1 MIIEKKFV
9 KVINQDGSLAVADY
23 FENARIETE
32 QTLESGDLNNISTTG
47 LLPLPDEG
55 EEVLQQ
61 LYAYNN
67 KVVYCRQKHNRTIYP
82 PEQTPALF
90 SFFRDETGDLSWI
103 EGELVKV
110 GWIREHEDVE
120 YEAITEHMTL
130 PGWEPDNTPTLWKEY
145 TGDTIPVWNQPTG
158 TLDAYQLGDQ
168 VHYPTINDQI
178 WISKINANTTV
189 PDGDEPYNRYW
200 EPVQ

>member
-1 MIIEKKFV
+1 MRIEKKFV
-9 KVINQDGSLAVADY
+9 KVINQDGSLALADY
-23 FENARIETE
+23 FENAEIETL
-32 QTLESGDLNNISTTG
+32 QTLESGDLDSISTTG
-47 LLPLPDEG
+47 LLPLPDQG

-61 LYAYNN
+61 LYAYDN

-110 GWIREHEDVE
+110 GWIREHEGVQ

-130 PGWEPDNTPTLWKEY
+130 PGWEPDNTPTLWKEVSV
-145 TGDTIPVWNQPTG
+145 GISEWVQPLSTNP
-158 TLDAYQLGDQ
+158 YMLGDK
-168 VHYPTINDQI
+168 VTHNGFTWESTINNNVWAPGI
-178 WISKINANTTV
+178 YGWVKI
-189 PDGDEPYNRYW
+189 
-200 EPVQ
+200 

>member
-1 MIIEKKFV
+1 MRIEKQFV

-23 FENARIETE
+23 FENAEIETL
-32 QTLESGDLNNISTTG
+32 QTLESGDLDSISTTG

-61 LYAYNN
+61 LYTYNN
-67 KVVYCRQKHNRTIYP
+67 KVVYCRQKHDRTIYP

-90 SFFRDETGDLSWI
+90 SFFRDETGELSWI

-110 GWIREHEDVE
+110 GWIREHEGVQ

-130 PGWEPDNTPTLWKEY
+130 PGWEPDNTPTLWKEVSV
-145 TGDTIPVWNQPTG
+145 GISEWVQPLSTNP
-158 TLDAYQLGDQ
+158 YMLGDK
-168 VHYPTINDQI
+168 VTHNGFTWESTINNNVWAPEI
-178 WISKINANTTV
+178 YGWEKI
-189 PDGDEPYNRYW
+189 
-200 EPVQ
+200 

>member
-23 FENARIETE
+23 FENAEIETL
-32 QTLESGDLNNISTTG
+32 QTLESGDLDTISTTG

-90 SFFRDETGDLSWI
+90 SFFRDETGSLSWI

-110 GWIREHEDVE
+110 GWIREHEGVQ

-130 PGWEPDNTPTLWKEY
+130 PGWEPDNTPTLWKEVSV
-145 TGDTIPVWNQPTG
+145 GISEWVQPLSTNP
-158 TLDAYQLGDQ
+158 YMLGDK
-168 VHYPTINDQI
+168 VTHNGFTWESTINNNVWAPGI
-178 WISKINANTTV
+178 YGWVKI
-189 PDGDEPYNRYW
+189 
-200 EPVQ
+200 

>member
-1 MIIEKKFV
+1 MRIEKQFV

-23 FENARIETE
+23 FENAEIETL
-32 QTLESGDLNNISTTG
+32 QTLESGDLDSISTTG

-82 PEQTPALF
+82 PGQTPALF
-90 SFFRDETGDLSWI
+90 SFFRDETEDLSWI

-130 PGWEPDNTPTLWKEY
+130 PGWEPDNTPTLWKEADPDEGY
-145 TGDTIPVWNQPTG
+145 PVYKPVTGAHDVYMKDDIVWYPDLNDALYISTIDNNSWAPGVYGWV
-158 TLDAYQLGDQ
+158 LY
-168 VHYPTINDQI
+168 
-178 WISKINANTTV
+178 
-189 PDGDEPYNRYW
+189 
-200 EPVQ
+200 VQ

>member
-1 MIIEKKFV
+1 MRIEKKFV

-23 FENARIETE
+23 FENAEIETL
-32 QTLESGDLNNISTTG
+32 QTLESGDLDSISTTG

-61 LYAYNN
+61 LYAYDN

-110 GWIREHEDVE
+110 GWIREHEGVQ

-130 PGWEPDNTPTLWKEY
+130 PGWEPDNTPTLWKEVSV
-145 TGDTIPVWNQPTG
+145 GISEWVQPLSTNP
-158 TLDAYQLGDQ
+158 YMLGDK
-168 VHYPTINDQI
+168 VTHNGFTWESTINNNVWAPGI
-178 WISKINANTTV
+178 YGWVKI
-189 PDGDEPYNRYW
+189 
-200 EPVQ
+200 

>member
-1 MIIEKKFV
+1 MRIEKQFV

-23 FENARIETE
+23 FENAEIETL
-32 QTLESGDLNNISTTG
+32 QTLESGDLDSISTTG

-61 LYAYNN
+61 LYTYNN
-67 KVVYCRQKHNRTIYP
+67 KVVYCRKKHDRTIYP

-90 SFFRDETGDLSWI
+90 SFFRDETGELSWI

-110 GWIREHEDVE
+110 GWIREHKDVE

-130 PGWEPDNTPTLWKEY
+130 PGLEPDNTPTLWKEVSV
-145 TGDTIPVWNQPTG
+145 GISEWVQPLSTNP
-158 TLDAYQLGDQ
+158 YMLGDK
-168 VHYPTINDQI
+168 VTHNGFTWESTINNNVWAPEI
-178 WISKINANTTV
+178 YGWVKI
-189 PDGDEPYNRYW
+189 
-200 EPVQ
+200 

>member
-32 QTLESGDLNNISTTG
+32 QTLESGDLDTISTTG

-61 LYAYNN
+61 LYTYND
-67 KVVYCRQKHNRTIYP
+67 KVVYCRQKHDRTIYP

-110 GWIREHEDVE
+110 GWIREHKGVQ

-130 PGWEPDNTPTLWKEY
+130 PGWEPDNTPTLWKEVSV
-145 TGDTIPVWNQPTG
+145 GISEWVQPLSTNP
-158 TLDAYQLGDQ
+158 YMLGDK
-168 VHYPTINDQI
+168 VTHNGFTWESTINNNVWAPGI
-178 WISKINANTTV
+178 YGWVKI
-189 PDGDEPYNRYW
+189 
-200 EPVQ
+200 